1 MLVDFNRH
9 SLVQFNCDTASLAED
24 VRFFFQKSGME
35 GEKKREIT
43 VESSTASMTC
53 KQKDKID
60 TNMW

>member
-9 SLVQFNCDTASLAED
+9 SLVQFNCDTASLAEE
-24 VRFFFQKSGME
+24 VRFFFKRVTWK
-35 GEKKREIT
+35 EKKREIT